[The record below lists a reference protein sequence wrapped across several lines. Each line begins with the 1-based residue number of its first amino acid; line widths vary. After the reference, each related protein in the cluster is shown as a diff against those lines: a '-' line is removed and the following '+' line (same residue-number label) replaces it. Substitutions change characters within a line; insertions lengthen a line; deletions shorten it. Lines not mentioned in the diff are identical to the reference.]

1 MFGFSIQEIFPHI
14 YHLHFESAYD
24 LAMHFLR
31 FSEYYESPKYYKKIF
46 TLVDFMEWYAQEHG
60 EGSFS
65 YANDWRGFNVPS
77 WVLHQVRKADIPDLN
92 KYDRHMFMLIDWME
106 EREFPGNYYFIGTS
120 TEGCQKNTNDV
131 LGHEVA
137 HAFYAVDAKYRRKV
151 NGLLTQW
158 NEGLGHKGKE
168 LGNAR
173 EVLKGM
179 GYHGTTIDDEVH
191 AYCATGLCD
200 DLQGVVSKQEMKP
213 FQKLF
218 QEFEKS
224 HTPKQDEKE

>member
-46 TLVDFMEWYAQEHG
+46 TLIDYMEWYAQERG

-65 YANDWRGFNVPS
+65 YADDWRGFNVPS
-77 WVLHQVRKADIPDLN
+77 WALRQVRKADIPDLN
-92 KYDRHMFMLIDWME
+92 KYDRRMFMLIDWTE
-106 EREFPGNYYFIGTS
+106 EREFPSDYYFIGTS

-131 LGHEVA
+131 IGHEVA
-137 HAFYAVDAKYRRKV
+137 HAFYTVDSEYRREV
-151 NGLLTQW
+151 DNLLAQW
-158 NEGLGHKGKE
+158 NTEPGHRREE
-168 LGNAR
+168 LGSAR
-173 EVLKGM
+173 EALKLM
-179 GYHGTTIDDEVH
+179 GYHGTTIDDEIH
-191 AYCATGLCD
+191 AYCATGLCN
-200 DLQGVVSKQEMKP
+200 DLKGVVSKQEMKP

-218 QEFEKS
+218 KETKERCTSEK
-224 HTPKQDEKE
+224 